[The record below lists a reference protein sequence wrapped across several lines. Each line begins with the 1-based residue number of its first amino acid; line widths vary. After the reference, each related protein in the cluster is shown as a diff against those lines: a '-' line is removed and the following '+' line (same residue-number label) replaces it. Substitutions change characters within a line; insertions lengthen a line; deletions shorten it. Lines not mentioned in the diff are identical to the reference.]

1 MQIINYTIE
10 KNGLSF
16 SDAIILEDDVIISE
30 IELETLKQ
38 IRFDNWYTVITT
50 PYIEPPID
58 ESIINEA
65 LNNGS

>member
-1 MQIINYTIE
+1 MQIINFTIE

-38 IRFDNWYTVITT
+38 SRFNTWYTVITT

-58 ESIINEA
+58 EIINEE
-65 LNNGS
+65 LNNGI